1 MGVSTDFTKSK
12 TICVQKISIY
22 LTKQRYENKSFV
34 NAFLVSKKLSKGI
47 QNYETIFFHPVCF
60 CVSVVCFKY

>member
-1 MGVSTDFTKSK
+1 MGVSTDLAESK

-47 QNYETIFFHPVCF
+47 QNYEIILFYPF
-60 CVSVVCFKY
+60 CVCVPVVCLEY

>member
-1 MGVSTDFTKSK
+1 MGVSTDLTKSK

-47 QNYETIFFHPVCF
+47 QNYETIFFYPVCF

>member
-1 MGVSTDFTKSK
+1 MGVSTDLTKSK

-34 NAFLVSKKLSKGI
+34 NAFRMSKKLPKGI
-47 QNYETIFFHPVCF
+47 QSYENILIYHVCLR
-60 CVSVVCFKY
+60 VSAIC

>member
-1 MGVSTDFTKSK
+1 MGVSTDLTESK

-47 QNYETIFFHPVCF
+47 QNYETILFYHVCLR
-60 CVSVVCFKY
+60 VSAIC